1 MYIYIPIIIWSIICI
16 SYDIWVHQKADWKRD
31 STPLCGV
38 FFSRSISG
46 AFCPIGHREFMI
58 SGWPVQGPQNPQFSS
73 LGSICADESFL
84 DTFWECNIFH
94 EIVDQQT
101 NNTSWANY
109 NDLTVLKMG
118 WWALFQVSELLQFS
132 QIQCQSKWLASHP
145 QKISELRRCF
155 RFGCAS
161 QLLSG

>member
-1 MYIYIPIIIWSIICI
+1 MIFGFTRKLTGSGIQHLFVVC
-16 SYDIWVHQKADWKRD
+16 
-31 STPLCGV
+31 
-38 FFSRSISG
+38 FFTEYFWGILPHRPSG
-46 AFCPIGHREFMI
+46 IHDQWMACPGA
-58 SGWPVQGPQNPQFSS
+58 QNPQFSS

-161 QLLSG
+161 QLLSGNNQVI